1 MSKRG
6 AEYRKCDF
14 QIHSPR
20 DAAWDGAR
28 PEDALP
34 KDATNE
40 DRESA
45 RENFCKTFIGK
56 CVERGLGAIALTDHH
71 EGVYAYKAIETLRK
85 MKSKDLSIDLWIL
98 PGMELT
104 CKDSCQ
110 ALILFDADLHQILFE
125 KARNKLG
132 LVADTKPDSKVGIK
146 IDLLEHNCE
155 ELQELLDGDI
165 ELRNRFIILPHVKP
179 QGHKTAIRDGF
190 HKRYQQ
196 FPYVGGYMDQCYP
209 SDLRQKDQAKIS
221 GESKDWSTEKRGVIS
236 CSDARSADFA
246 LIGKHATWIKL
257 AAPTAESLRQ
267 AMLAPEA
274 RVRYEEPKLPAVVI
288 NSAAWRG
295 SKYLADGTYYF
306 NQQMNSVIGGRGAGK
321 STLLEYIRFSLGCSA
336 IDDSSASSSV
346 ASERLA
352 EILDN
357 TLDPETGA
365 VELEVLLN
373 GAPVRLKREMAKR
386 SVITVSAQGAE
397 TLSTVEDVRTLIPT
411 QQFRQGELSDLARDD
426 AEKRLLALITGE
438 ASQMLSEVDTKL
450 KKNAQSL
457 SESLSKA
464 VRLSA
469 ARQVRAHAETQI
481 KLLRAQVDNLKKQL
495 TDSGQAPSQ
504 SVEDHD
510 KFMRQQAALVSMR
523 SSLERGRLQAEKIL
537 SDSTRDIGEAASGQ
551 PLFLDIPELVGV
563 FSSLK
568 DTTGQ
573 EFISLVALR
582 GQVVKWFDDQLFKL
596 TLADAAWE
604 PIFKQHQADYEE
616 QKKMLAGKQS
626 VIEAIENLS
635 SKERESVKHLE
646 LSKQEEAELSD
657 ADNQLNKLRSER
669 TELET
674 TLTVTVAEQL
684 KKIETA
690 SSGLARG
697 VLAEIPNLDHISEAI
712 RRALDLPQMREG
724 RMEGLIR
731 IVREADDKATKW
743 REIQDEM
750 LLLLKWK
757 EGAPTEKGQP
767 PVTPILHGVLD
778 DGFMEKLH
786 ERVSLDRVLQVL
798 TAIVRPRA
806 NISHLRKGQPIE
818 FRRASQGEQAAS
830 LLNILMNQSNG
841 PLIIDQPEED
851 LDNKIIN
858 EIIDTIAAAK
868 NERQLIM
875 ATHNSNIVVNGDSEN
890 VIEMVLGQ
898 QTSAGAIDEEN
909 VRLAITETMEGGKD
923 AFELRRRKYN
933 F

>member
-1 MSKRG
+1 
-6 AEYRKCDF
+6 
-14 QIHSPR
+14 
-20 DAAWDGAR
+20 
-28 PEDALP
+28 
-34 KDATNE
+34 
-40 DRESA
+40 
-45 RENFCKTFIGK
+45 
-56 CVERGLGAIALTDHH
+56 
-71 EGVYAYKAIETLRK
+71 
-85 MKSKDLSIDLWIL
+85 
-98 PGMELT
+98 
-104 CKDSCQ
+104 
-110 ALILFDADLHQILFE
+110 
-125 KARNKLG
+125 
-132 LVADTKPDSKVGIK
+132 
-146 IDLLEHNCE
+146 
-155 ELQELLDGDI
+155 
-165 ELRNRFIILPHVKP
+165 
-179 QGHKTAIRDGF
+179 
-190 HKRYQQ
+190 
-196 FPYVGGYMDQCYP
+196 
-209 SDLRQKDQAKIS
+209 
-221 GESKDWSTEKRGVIS
+221 
-236 CSDARSADFA
+236 
-246 LIGKHATWIKL
+246 
-257 AAPTAESLRQ
+257 
-267 AMLAPEA
+267 
-274 RVRYEEPKLPAVVI
+274 
-288 NSAAWRG
+288 
-295 SKYLADGTYYF
+295 
-306 NQQMNSVIGGRGAGK
+306 
-321 STLLEYIRFSLGCSA
+321 
-336 IDDSSASSSV
+336 
-346 ASERLA
+346 
-352 EILDN
+352 
-357 TLDPETGA
+357 
-365 VELEVLLN
+365 
-373 GAPVRLKREMAKR
+373 
-386 SVITVSAQGAE
+386 
-397 TLSTVEDVRTLIPT
+397 
-411 QQFRQGELSDLARDD
+411 
-426 AEKRLLALITGE
+426 
-438 ASQMLSEVDTKL
+438 MLSEVDTKL